1 MDALRLEVRP
11 DGVAVIRF
19 DSPGTHINILSR
31 AFFDEFRGCLDRIEA
46 DSSIR
51 ACVLSSAKSDSFIAG
66 ANLKEFLAMKE
77 ASEGEA
83 FSRAGHALLDRVAAS
98 KKPFVAAIHGPALGG
113 GLEVALACAYRL
125 ATDDSRTLLGLPEVT
140 LGLLPG
146 GGGTERLPALIG
158 LTRALPMLL
167 TGKRLRAREA
177 LRAGLVDALT
187 SPGGLVETA
196 ATAALRLSAGT
207 LRRRLVPKSA
217 MDRIAAFAPVRAVLL
232 SRVRA
237 QVLQRTRG
245 LHQAPL
251 FILDCIEARL
261 TNGRAA
267 GQEKESVLFGL
278 LAASPECKNLIAL
291 FEGTTA
297 LKGAGSKGD
306 VAQSS
311 RRVKRVAVLGAGLM
325 GEGIAA
331 VSLPLVP
338 VILRDVSDKALAKAA
353 KNLSR
358 GLDRR
363 LRSGGIGRLDR
374 SRHWSNLHPATSM
387 NDIAGCDLVI
397 EAVFEDL
404 DLKRR
409 VLKEAE
415 ELIAPGAIYASNTSA
430 LPIGL
435 IAQGAL
441 HPERILGMH
450 YFSPVPKMPLL
461 ELVVTPQS
469 APEAIATARSFGIAQ
484 GKTVIVVRDGP
495 GFYTTRILSPYLN
508 EAMLLLEEGA
518 GIAEIDAA
526 LRDFGFPIGPLAL
539 LDEVGI
545 DVGAH
550 VSQEMSDAF
559 PGRGLAPPASLR
571 KLVEAGW
578 LGRKSGRGFYL
589 YPPDAGKRSDRP
601 VNPELAG
608 CLGLPVGRKKSAQE
622 ITDRLVLLFVN
633 EAIHCL
639 GEGVIASARD
649 GDVGAVLGLGF
660 PPFRGGPFRYAD
672 ALGVTTVLSKLD
684 DLSTAL
690 GVRFRP
696 ALALLRSAVTG
707 AGFHTPSGPPFGSA
721 S

>member
-1 MDALRLEVRP
+1 MDALRVECRP
-11 DGVAVIRF
+11 DGVAVILF
-19 DSPGTHINILSR
+19 DSPRTHINILSR
-31 AFFDEFRGCLDRIEA
+31 AFFNEFRACLDRIEA
-46 DSSIR
+46 DSSVR
-51 ACVLSSAKSDSFIAG
+51 ACVLASAKPDSFIAG
-66 ANLKEFLAMKE
+66 ANLKELLAME
-77 ASEGEA
+77 QPSEGEN
-83 FSRAGHALLDRVAAS
+83 FSRAGHVLLDRVAAS
-98 KKPFVAAIHGPALGG
+98 NKPFVAAIHGPALGG
-113 GLEVALACAYRL
+113 GLEVAMACAYRL
-125 ATDDSRTLLGLPEVT
+125 ATDDPKTVLGLPEVT

-177 LRAGLVDALT
+177 FRAGLVDALT

-196 ATAALRLSAGT
+196 ATAALRLAAGT
-207 LRRRLVPKSA
+207 LRPRLVPKPA
-217 MDRIAAFAPVRAVLL
+217 IDRIAVFAPVRSVLL

-237 QVLQRTRG
+237 QVLKKTRS

-251 FILDCIEARL
+251 FILDCIEAGL

-278 LAASPECKNLIAL
+278 LAASPEGKNLIAL
-291 FEGTTA
+291 FEATGA
-297 LKGAGSKGD
+297 LKGARSKSE
-306 VAQSS
+306 VAQGS
-311 RRVKRVAVLGAGLM
+311 RRVQRVAVLGAGLM
-325 GEGIAA
+325 GEGIVA

-338 VILRDVSDKALAKAA
+338 VILRDVSDQALSRAA
-353 KNLSR
+353 KSLDR

-363 LRSGGIGRLDR
+363 LSSGGIGRLDR
-374 SRHWSNLHPATSM
+374 SRHRSNLHLTKAMS
-387 NDIAGCDLVI
+387 DVAGSDLVI

-404 DLKRR
+404 ELKRR
-409 VLKEAE
+409 VLREVE
-415 ELIAPGAIYASNTSA
+415 ELVAPETIYASNTSA

-435 IAQGAL
+435 ISQGAL

-461 ELVVTPQS
+461 ELIVTPQT
-469 APEAIATARSFGIAQ
+469 APWAVETARSFGIAQ

-518 GIAEIDAA
+518 GVDEIDEAM
-526 LRDFGFPIGPLAL
+526 RTFGFPVGPLAL

-545 DVGAH
+545 DVAAH
-550 VSQEMSDAF
+550 VSLEMSEAF
-559 PGRGLAPPASLR
+559 PGRGLSPPRSLA

-589 YPPDAGKRSDRP
+589 YPPDAAKGADKQ
-601 VNPELAG
+601 VNPELAVR
-608 CLGLPVGRKKSAQE
+608 LGLTSQKRKSAEE

-672 ALGVTTVLSKLD
+672 TLGANRILSRLD
-684 DLSTAL
+684 ELSTAL
-690 GVRFRP
+690 GIRFQP
-696 ALALLRSAVTG
+696 APQISTLAASD
-707 AGFHTPSGPPFGSA
+707 AGLHPGR
-721 S
+721 